1 MPRTVRF
8 AAAAAIIALPLL
20 LASCA
25 RTVSSETEFRN
36 GTSFAALKT
45 DGSVVAWGAADAGG
59 DPTCTVKPESCG
71 AAPAGS
77 LSSGVVDIFSS
88 SRAYAALKQDG
99 SLAVWGDLG
108 TGGDILCT
116 GADPST
122 CHPVSQAA
130 LSSGVR
136 TVASTLA
143 AFAAT
148 KTDGS
153 VVTWGSSSGGGDSTC
168 TPSETCIPAPA
179 GSLSSGVAQVQ
190 ANVGSFAA
198 LKRDGTVAAWGL
210 PEFGGDTS
218 APVGGALAGVT
229 AVVPNAAAFA
239 AIKEGGAVATWGS
252 PLTGGD
258 FNCPPVA
265 PDSVPFACS
274 AAPDDSLSSGVTSI
288 SSTTAAFAALKAD
301 HSVVTWGI
309 GFFGGDSSSPV
320 GGALT
325 DVTSIVAGDFAFAAL
340 RSDGS
345 VVAWPPGA
353 GGGDPTCTPSDTC
366 EPAPD
371 GSLIE
376 GVVALFATQKAFAA
390 LKQDG
395 SVVAWG
401 DPLYGGDPACTRD
414 GCTAAPV
421 GSLSGGVTQ
430 IMSVGGSLPAT
441 GGAFVARKQDG
452 SVVTWGATATG
463 GNSAAPVGGA
473 LTGVSQVF
481 SNDAA
486 GAAVREDGSVA
497 TWGTAETGG
506 DPGCNPTP
514 GVCSPAPPGSL
525 SSGVIDIASPFVD
538 AHTLPSAPTSLV
550 ATAGDGSAS
559 IAFAEGAANGQ
570 SITGYEYSLNEGAWT
585 VASPATTVSPVVISG
600 LTNGTTYAVRL
611 RAVYSRGAGPT
622 STSVNVTP
630 VAAAAAGTSVP
641 ALAGRTTCDR
651 LVCTTQGRVPS
662 GATRV
667 TQVATAISTATQHRA
682 RANAVTSTR
691 RVRGQ
696 CTIAGSGRAR
706 TYTCTIR
713 LSRGRWAITTTALKG
728 SRVAARSVKN
738 VRISRVAPQ
747 RAVTG

>member
-1 MPRTVRF
+1 
-8 AAAAAIIALPLL
+8 
-20 LASCA
+20 
-25 RTVSSETEFRN
+25 
-36 GTSFAALKT
+36 
-45 DGSVVAWGAADAGG
+45 
-59 DPTCTVKPESCG
+59 
-71 AAPAGS
+71 
-77 LSSGVVDIFSS
+77 
-88 SRAYAALKQDG
+88 
-99 SLAVWGDLG
+99 
-108 TGGDILCT
+108 
-116 GADPST
+116 
-122 CHPVSQAA
+122 
-130 LSSGVR
+130 
-136 TVASTLA
+136 
-143 AFAAT
+143 
-148 KTDGS
+148 
-153 VVTWGSSSGGGDSTC
+153 
-168 TPSETCIPAPA
+168 
-179 GSLSSGVAQVQ
+179 
-190 ANVGSFAA
+190 
-198 LKRDGTVAAWGL
+198 
-210 PEFGGDTS
+210 
-218 APVGGALAGVT
+218 VGGALAGVT

-239 AIKEGGAVATWGS
+239 AIKEGGAVVTWGS

-265 PDSVPFACS
+265 PDGVPFGCT
-274 AAPDDSLSSGVTSI
+274 AAPAGSLSSGVTSI

-301 HSVVTWGI
+301 HSVVTWGL
-309 GFFGGDSSSPV
+309 GLLGGDSSSPV

-325 DVTSIVAGDFAFAAL
+325 GVNAIAAGDFAFAAL
-340 RSDGS
+340 RSGGS
-345 VVAWPPGA
+345 VVAWPPGDQ
-353 GGGDPTCTPSDTC
+353 GGDPTCTPSDTC
-366 EPAPD
+366 APVPD
-371 GSLIE
+371 GSLTD
-376 GVVALFATQKAFAA
+376 GVVALFANERAFAA

-401 DPLYGGDPACTRD
+401 NPRWGGDPSCTLD
-414 GCTAAPV
+414 GCTAAPA

-430 IMSVGGSLPAT
+430 IMSTGPVTNSQ

-452 SVVTWGATATG
+452 SVVTWGATAAA
-463 GNSAAPVGGA
+463 GNSSAPVGGA

-481 SNDAA
+481 SNDSA
-486 GAAVREDGSVA
+486 GAAVRENGSVA

-525 SSGVIDIASPFVD
+525 SSGVIYIASPFVD
-538 AHTLPSAPTSLV
+538 APTLPSAPTSLV

-570 SITGYEYSLNEGAWT
+570 SITGYEYSLNEGVWT

-630 VAAAAAGTSVP
+630 VAAAAASTSVP

-651 LVCTTQGRVPS
+651 LVCTTHGRVPS

-667 TQVATAISTATQHRA
+667 TQVAAATSTPAQYRA
-682 RANAVTSTR
+682 RANAASSTR
-691 RVRGQ
+691 RVRGR
-696 CTIAGSGRAR
+696 CTIAGSGTAR

-728 SRVAARSVKN
+728 SMVAARSGKN

-747 RAVTG
+747 QGVTG